1 MRSAVSPSE
10 RSAVTRA
17 RPVTASTSAAAATPP
32 TAVVVPNCAV
42 SRRHQP
48 TSSAGNQAT
57 AARPCRTPRV
67 MAPESGDRM
76 SMGTGAVAADSN
88 AVGMPEAFA

>member
-1 MRSAVSPSE
+1 
-10 RSAVTRA
+10 
-17 RPVTASTSAAAATPP
+17 
-32 TAVVVPNCAV
+32 
-42 SRRHQP
+42 
-48 TSSAGNQAT
+48 
-57 AARPCRTPRV
+57 